1 MDEHHENEEVNRGLK
16 LIIKSSIVVL
26 IGLTLSKLF
35 TYVYKVILARYF
47 GPEIYGM
54 FSLAIMILGWF
65 TVIAAFGLARGV
77 LRFVSLYRG
86 KKEIAKIKN
95 ALRFSL
101 IFLSFST
108 VFAAIMMYVSAD
120 FIAVKIFHT
129 PELIIFLKVFSL
141 FIPFYV
147 FSRVFASIIRAYE
160 KIGWY
165 SFVSNILINFAKVF
179 ALILFVLMGFKTNAI
194 IWSYAAGIMSVF
206 IVAYLICRYK
216 VPEIFGPYIIN
227 QKIKKE
233 EIKKFFSYSWPI
245 MFFSL
250 MTSIFYEIDS
260 FIIGYFM
267 DVSSVGFY
275 NVAITIVGV
284 MGIAPELFMQ
294 LFFPLITKEFS
305 NRNFIVIRELTK
317 QVSKWIFI
325 IILPIFLLLIL
336 FPEAIVNL
344 LFGPG
349 YIIAQEPLRIIAV
362 GGLIAALVI
371 PITTNIISM
380 AGKSKLLLLNL
391 ILASLFNLIL
401 GLLLIPKYG
410 LIGAA
415 LSTSF
420 VNVMM
425 SIGLITQTYS
435 LTKAFPFRRKMLRIF
450 SVSLIPIFIL
460 FYLKEIVPINNLS
473 LILIGILFL
482 LIYLILIFA
491 TGCLDKNDFLILRSI
506 KKKIFKHK

>member
-1 MDEHHENEEVNRGLK
+1 M
-16 LIIKSSIVVL
+16 
-26 IGLTLSKLF
+26 
-35 TYVYKVILARYF
+35 
-47 GPEIYGM
+47 
-54 FSLAIMILGWF
+54 
-65 TVIAAFGLARGV
+65 
-77 LRFVSLYRG
+77 
-86 KKEIAKIKN
+86 
-95 ALRFSL
+95 
-101 IFLSFST
+101 
-108 VFAAIMMYVSAD
+108 
-120 FIAVKIFHT
+120 
-129 PELIIFLKVFSL
+129 
-141 FIPFYV
+141 
-147 FSRVFASIIRAYE
+147 
-160 KIGWY
+160 
-165 SFVSNILINFAKVF
+165 
-179 ALILFVLMGFKTNAI
+179 
-194 IWSYAAGIMSVF
+194 
-206 IVAYLICRYK
+206 
-216 VPEIFGPYIIN
+216 
-227 QKIKKE
+227 
-233 EIKKFFSYSWPI
+233 
-245 MFFSL
+245 
-250 MTSIFYEIDS
+250 
-260 FIIGYFM
+260 
-267 DVSSVGFY
+267 
-275 NVAITIVGV
+275 
-284 MGIAPELFMQ
+284 
-294 LFFPLITKEFS
+294 
-305 NRNFIVIRELTK
+305 IRELTK